1 MYQRMR
7 RLYQWKSLVKR
18 SDPDSRKHRV
28 PQLNGLPGWLLLTQ
42 RPSTSEAVALSIDE
56 KGGHQEELKLV
67 MDERMCCDTI
77 FRTTRLSND
86 VFVINDVWAIN
97 GLVVHPT
104 STWTQRQEWIAEC
117 LRLFHQP
124 DLTALF
130 TLEDAPVGTL
140 VRGYEY
146 YDDVPGS
153 IGVFSREDVNG
164 DMQCNGRSQDPQA
177 QDTQAQA

>member
-1 MYQRMR
+1 MYQRIR
-7 RLYQWKSLVKR
+7 RLYPWRPLTKKGEPSSGR
-18 SDPDSRKHRV
+18 HRV

-42 RPSTSEAVALSIDE
+42 RPSTHEFVALSIDD
-56 KGGHQEELKLV
+56 KGGNQEELSLV

-77 FRTTRLSND
+77 FRTVRLSKD
-86 VFVINDVWAIN
+86 VFVVSDVWAIN
-97 GLVVHPT
+97 GTIVHPR
-104 STWTQRQEWIAEC
+104 STWAQRQEWIAEI

-130 TLEDAPVGTL
+130 TLADAPAGTL

-146 YDDVPGS
+146 YDDLPGS

-164 DMQCNGRSQDPQA
+164 V
-177 QDTQAQA
+177 

>member
-7 RLYQWKSLVKR
+7 RLYPWKPLV
-18 SDPDSRKHRV
+18 RKGEPNSGRQRV

-42 RPSTSEAVALSIDE
+42 RPLTHEFVALSIDD
-56 KGGHQEELKLV
+56 KGGHQEELSIV
-67 MDERMCCDTI
+67 MDERICCDTI
-77 FRTTRLSND
+77 FRTTRLSKN
-86 VFVINDVWAIN
+86 VFVVVDVWAIN
-97 GLVVHPT
+97 GTVVHANG
-104 STWTQRQEWIAEC
+104 TWAQRQEWIAEA

-130 TLEDAPVGTL
+130 TLTDAPVQAL

-153 IGVFSREDVNG
+153 IGVFSCEDVNG
-164 DMQCNGRSQDPQA
+164 
-177 QDTQAQA
+177 